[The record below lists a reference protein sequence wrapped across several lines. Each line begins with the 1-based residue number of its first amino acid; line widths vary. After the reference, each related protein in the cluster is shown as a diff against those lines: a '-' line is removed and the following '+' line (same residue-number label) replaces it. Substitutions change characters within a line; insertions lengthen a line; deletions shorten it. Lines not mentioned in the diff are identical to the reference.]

1 MIMSA
6 RKRATV
12 ARGADA
18 TAVILEDIRAQNRVV
33 LEAVQSMGESLRSE
47 IAALRQ
53 ELCERI
59 ERLEAVV
66 RQNSI
71 DIRKNSEDIRK
82 NSEDIQRLE
91 AELRSVKVA
100 VLMKVDA
107 AALAA
112 LELRVSA
119 LERRLG

>member
-1 MIMSA
+1 MSA

-71 DIRKNSEDIRK
+71 DIRKNSEDI
-82 NSEDIQRLE
+82 QRLE